1 MTALATL
8 HSTEMEPRT
17 GAVSRLFPW
26 RDAVTLLIVLAVSL
40 SVVASIDNAGWV
52 EDMPSL
58 YPIAVFGVATGYVLA
73 RLPWRAVFIYT
84 LALLVGASELLVQ
97 VLAVTPGDG
106 LKERSGEMVLRMRL
120 WLDALTSGGIS
131 SDALPVIVLLLVLT
145 WLAAYYLAWSTFR
158 WHNPWIGLV
167 PGGLALLVNVS
178 YLPGQSS
185 PAFVVFVIAAIL
197 LVSRTHFD
205 AKMKEWRRTG
215 TSYPG
220 SLHFFSMNQT
230 LWAALALVGAAWLVP
245 LAGQAGPFPSIW
257 RAWTNPVADQLGSVS
272 RVFSA
277 VEGKKGMPLDRY
289 ASFLPYRGYFEAVEG
304 PIMTVKAS
312 EPGLLRATVYDVY
325 TAGGWKTG
333 ERDKEPLQDRS
344 ADLPAILDEAT
355 AQYRQPA
362 AIEVTV
368 EQPLPIFVAP
378 GEPLAVD
385 QEADVETAANPSDV
399 TSLRPAKSL
408 KPGDTY
414 TAVGLVSTAS
424 VDALRA
430 SGSDYPSWVTDRYLQ
445 LPDDLPPGVAKLAR
459 EIAGEGASPYERASA
474 IEWYLRSYPVEL
486 EEEAPPS
493 NVDAVWYFLNV
504 QRRGYPLYHAS
515 AMVVL
520 LRTLGVPARLAVG
533 FALPQYSG
541 SVEGIYH
548 VDGRNALAWPEV
560 YFSGL
565 GWIPFSPSRA
575 YSVQTAADGES
586 PADPTGTIST
596 QEILDM
602 FPAAGTD
609 KTVAPEEQDAVPP
622 SDSAD
627 GSPISPWLAVPLLL
641 FVTLSLAS
649 TAGLRYAW
657 NRRLSGLS
665 RPAQLLE
672 KTRRLSSWAG
682 VGPRPSQ
689 TPREFLGCLRDR
701 LPDAPDVSVLVDAYE
716 HVEFGQKPL
725 APDDDAKLDALWK
738 ELRPRL
744 LRRILRRGGNA
755 GGKR

>member
-8 HSTEMEPRT
+8 YSTEMEPRT

-26 RDAVTLLIVLAVSL
+26 RDGITLLVVLAVSL

-52 EDMPSL
+52 EGMPSL
-58 YPIAVFGVATGYVLA
+58 YPIALFGIAAGYVLA
-73 RLPWRAVFIYT
+73 RLPWRVVFIYP
-84 LALLVGASELLVQ
+84 LALLVGASGLLVQ

-106 LKERSGEMVLRMRL
+106 LKERSGEIVLRMRL
-120 WLDALTSGGIS
+120 WLDALTGGGIS

-145 WLAAYYLAWSTFR
+145 WLAVYYLAWSTFR

-167 PGGLALLVNVS
+167 PGGLALLVNIS
-178 YLPGQSS
+178 YLPGQTS
-185 PAFVVFVIAAIL
+185 PTFVAFVIAAIL

-220 SLHFFSMNQT
+220 SLHFFSLNQT
-230 LWAALALVGAAWLVP
+230 LWATLVLVGAAWLIP
-245 LAGQAGPFPSIW
+245 LAGQTGPFPSIW
-257 RAWTNPVADQLGSVS
+257 RAWTNPVVDQLASVS

-312 EPGLLRATVYDVY
+312 ESGLLRATVYDVY
-325 TAGGWKTG
+325 TSSGWKTG
-333 ERDKEPLQDRS
+333 ERDKEPLRDRT
-344 ADLPAILDEAT
+344 ADLPAILDEAA

-378 GEPLAVD
+378 VEPLAVD

-408 KPGDTY
+408 KLGDTY

-424 VDALRA
+424 VEALRA

-459 EIAGEGASPYERASA
+459 EIADEGASPYEKASA
-474 IEWYLRSYPVEL
+474 IEWYLRGYPVEL
-486 EEEAPPS
+486 QEEAPPS
-493 NVDAVWYFLNV
+493 NVDAVWYFLAV

-515 AMVVL
+515 AMVVM

-533 FALPQYSG
+533 FALPQYGGSG
-541 SVEGIYH
+541 EGIYH

-575 YSVQTAADGES
+575 YSVQTGPLGES
-586 PADPTGTIST
+586 PTDSTGTIST

-602 FPAAGTD
+602 FPAGGANKPVT
-609 KTVAPEEQDAVPP
+609 PEEQ
-622 SDSAD
+622 SATSPTESSA

-641 FVTLSLAS
+641 LAMLSLMSA
-649 TAGLRYAW
+649 AGLRYAW
-657 NRRLSGLS
+657 NRGLSGLS

-716 HVEFGQKPL
+716 RVEFGQRSL
-725 APDDDAKLDALWK
+725 GPDDDAKLHALWK
-738 ELRPRL
+738 RLRPSL
-744 LRRILRRGGNA
+744 LRRMLRRGG
-755 GGKR
+755 KR

>member
-1 MTALATL
+1 MSVSETFYSSEMGHTL
-8 HSTEMEPRT
+8 EPT
-17 GAVSRLFPW
+17 GRLFPW
-26 RDAVTLLIVLAVSL
+26 RDGIALLIVLAISL

-52 EDMPSL
+52 EGMPSL
-58 YPIAVFGVATGYVLA
+58 YPMALFGLAAGYVLA
-73 RLPWRAVFIYT
+73 RLPWRAAFTYP
-84 LALLVGASELLVQ
+84 LALLVGASGLLVQ

-106 LKERSGEMVLRMRL
+106 LKDRSGEMVLRMRL
-120 WLDALTSGGIS
+120 WLDALTGGGIS
-131 SDALPVIVLLLVLT
+131 NDAFPVIVLLLVLT
-145 WLAAYYLAWSTFR
+145 WLATFFLAWSIFR
-158 WHNPWIGLV
+158 WNNPWIGLV
-167 PGGLALLVNVS
+167 PGGLALLVNIS

-185 PAFVVFVIAAIL
+185 PAFVVFVIAAVL
-197 LVSRTHFD
+197 LASRTHFD

-230 LWAALALVGAAWLVP
+230 LWAALVLVGTAWFIP

-257 RAWTNPVADQLGSVS
+257 RAWTNPVADQFAGLS

-312 EPGLLRATVYDVY
+312 SESGMLRATVYDVY
-325 TAGGWKTG
+325 TSSGWKTG
-333 ERDKEPLQDRS
+333 ERDKELLRDRS
-344 ADLPAILDEAT
+344 ADLPAILDEAA
-355 AQYRQPA
+355 AQYRQPSV
-362 AIEVTV
+362 IEVTV
-368 EQPLPIFVAP
+368 EQRLPVFIAP

-385 QEADVETAANPSDV
+385 READVETAADESDV

-408 KPGDTY
+408 KPGDAY
-414 TAVGLVSTAS
+414 TAVGLVSTAP
-424 VDALRA
+424 VDTLQV
-430 SGSDYPSWVTDRYLQ
+430 SGTDYPSWVTDRYLQ
-445 LPDDLPPGVAKLAR
+445 LPDDLPSGVADLAR
-459 EIAGEGASPYERASA
+459 EITGEGASPFDKASA
-474 IEWYLRSYPVEL
+474 IEWYLRGYPVEL

-493 NVDAVWYFLNV
+493 NVDAVWYFLAV

-541 SVEGIYH
+541 GVDGVYH

-575 YSVQTAADGES
+575 YPVQTAPLGGS
-586 PADPTGTIST
+586 PTDSTGTIST

-609 KTVAPEEQDAVPP
+609 KPVAPEKQSAVSPTESP
-622 SDSAD
+622 AR
-627 GSPISPWLAVPLLL
+627 SPIAPWLAAPLLL
-641 FVTLSLAS
+641 LATLSLAS
-649 TAGLRYAW
+649 AAGLRYAW
-657 NRRLSGLS
+657 NRGLS
-665 RPAQLLE
+665 SLSHPAQLFE

-682 VGPRPSQ
+682 VGPRPAQ
-689 TPREFLGCLRDR
+689 TPREFLGGLRER
-701 LPDAPDVSVLVDAYE
+701 LSGTPDVSLLVDAYE
-716 HVEFGQKPL
+716 RVEFGRKPL
-725 APDDDAKLDALWK
+725 GAGDDAKLDALWK
-738 ELRPRL
+738 KLRPRL
-744 LRRILRRGGNA
+744 LRRILGRR
-755 GGKR
+755 KRGTGP

>member
-8 HSTEMEPRT
+8 YSTEMEPRT

-58 YPIAVFGVATGYVLA
+58 YPIALFGIATGYVLA
-73 RLPWRAVFIYT
+73 RLPWRTVFIYPA
-84 LALLVGASELLVQ
+84 ALLVGASGLLVQ

-120 WLDALTSGGIS
+120 WLDALTGGGIS

-167 PGGLALLVNVS
+167 PGGLALLVNIS

-197 LVSRTHFD
+197 LVSRTHLD
-205 AKMKEWRRTG
+205 AKMKEWRRTR

-220 SLHFFSMNQT
+220 SLHFFSLNQT
-230 LWAALALVGAAWLVP
+230 LWATLVLVGVAWLTP
-245 LAGQAGPFPSIW
+245 LAGQTGPFPSIW
-257 RAWTNPVADQLGSVS
+257 RTWTNPVADRFAGLS

-312 EPGLLRATVYDVY
+312 ESGLLRATVYDVY
-325 TAGGWKTG
+325 TSSGWKTG
-333 ERDKEPLQDRS
+333 ERDKEPLRDRT
-344 ADLPAILDEAT
+344 ANLPAILDEAA

-424 VDALRA
+424 VEALRA

-459 EIAGEGASPYERASA
+459 EIAGETTSPYDLASQ
-474 IEWYLRSYPVEL
+474 IEWYLRGYPVEL
-486 EEEAPPS
+486 QEEAPPS
-493 NVDAVWYFLNV
+493 NVDAAWYFLAV

-515 AMVVL
+515 AMVVM

-533 FALPQYSG
+533 FALPQYGGSG
-541 SVEGIYH
+541 EGIYH

-575 YSVQTAADGES
+575 YSVQTAPLGES
-586 PADPTGTIST
+586 PTDSTGTIST

-602 FPAAGTD
+602 FPAGGANKPVT
-609 KTVAPEEQDAVPP
+609 PEEQ
-622 SDSAD
+622 SAASLTESPT

-641 FVTLSLAS
+641 LAMLSLMSA
-649 TAGLRYAW
+649 AGLRYAW
-657 NRRLSGLS
+657 NRGLSGLS

-716 HVEFGQKPL
+716 RVEFGQKSFGPN
-725 APDDDAKLDALWK
+725 DDAKLDALWK
-738 ELRPRL
+738 RLRPSL
-744 LRRILRRGGNA
+744 LRRMLRRGGN
-755 GGKR
+755 R

>member
-1 MTALATL
+1 
-8 HSTEMEPRT
+8 MEPRT
-17 GAVSRLFPW
+17 GAMSRLFPW
-26 RDAVTLLIVLAVSL
+26 RDGITLLIVLAVSL

-52 EDMPSL
+52 EGMPSL
-58 YPIAVFGVATGYVLA
+58 YPIALFGIAAGYVLA
-73 RLPWRAVFIYT
+73 RLPWRAVLIYP
-84 LALLVGASELLVQ
+84 LALLVGASGMLVQ

-106 LKERSGEMVLRMRL
+106 FKERSGEMVLRMRL
-120 WLDALTSGGIS
+120 WFDALTGGGIS
-131 SDALPVIVLLLVLT
+131 NDALPVVVFFLVLT
-145 WLAAYYLAWSTFR
+145 CLATFFLAWSIFR
-158 WHNPWIGLV
+158 WNNPWIGLV
-167 PGGLALLVNVS
+167 PGGLALLVNIS

-220 SLHFFSMNQT
+220 SLHFFSLNQT
-230 LWAALALVGAAWLVP
+230 LWATLVLVGAAWLIP
-245 LAGQAGPFPSIW
+245 LAGQTGPFPSIW
-257 RAWTNPVADQLGSVS
+257 RAWTNPAADRFAGLS

-312 EPGLLRATVYDVY
+312 ESGLLRATVYDVY
-325 TAGGWKTG
+325 TSSGWKTG

-344 ADLPAILDEAT
+344 ADLPAILGEAAT
-355 AQYRQPA
+355 QYRQPA

-408 KPGDTY
+408 KPGDAY

-424 VDALRA
+424 VEALRA

-459 EIAGEGASPYERASA
+459 EIAGEGASPYEKASA
-474 IEWYLRSYPVEL
+474 IEWYLRGYPVEL
-486 EEEAPPS
+486 QEEAPPS
-493 NVDAVWYFLNV
+493 NVDAVWYFLAV

-515 AMVVL
+515 AMVVM

-533 FALPQYSG
+533 FALPQYGGSG
-541 SVEGIYH
+541 EGIYH

-560 YFSGL
+560 YFSEL

-575 YSVQTAADGES
+575 YSVQTGPLGES
-586 PADPTGTIST
+586 PTDSTGSIST

-602 FPAAGTD
+602 FPAGGANKPVT
-609 KTVAPEEQDAVPP
+609 PEEQ
-622 SDSAD
+622 SAASPTESPT

-641 FVTLSLAS
+641 LAMLSLMSA
-649 TAGLRYAW
+649 AGLRYAW
-657 NRRLSGLS
+657 NRGLSGLS

-716 HVEFGQKPL
+716 RVEFGQRSL
-725 APDDDAKLDALWK
+725 GPDDDAKLHALWK
-738 ELRPRL
+738 RLRPSL
-744 LRRILRRGGNA
+744 LRRMLRRGG
-755 GGKR
+755 KR